1 MRLIACQSCH
11 TQYDVTLIIEKEI
24 TCRCGEKIENRD
36 LEAMEAR
43 IHRCGSCG
51 AQVGH
56 DAPTC
61 DYCGSSIERDAA
73 KLSLICPEC
82 YGRNAQDARFC
93 AACGVTF
100 DPESVETEGAELPCP
115 CCTSLMPVAQIGGIG
130 INECPQCNGLWVP
143 GDKFDLLV
151 DRTIELRR
159 QAGSGATSQP
169 NPRVKGSN
177 PFSQQVQYRKCPECD
192 GFMQRRNFRKSSGVI
207 IDICNQHGTW
217 LDADELEQI
226 AGFILSGGRPQAEE
240 VMRRPERQ
248 PVDTNRV
255 VPGLRKSD
263 FEPMFSSSG
272 GSPSI
277 DLGGSDLLGSL
288 LRIVTKSL
296 IS

>member
-1 MRLIACQSCH
+1 VRLIACQTCH

-24 TCRCGEKIENRD
+24 TCRCGEKVENRD

-56 DAPTC
+56 DASGC
-61 DYCGSSIERDAA
+61 DYCGSSIERDEA

-100 DPESVETEGAELPCP
+100 DPEPVEAEGIELPCP
-115 CCTSLMPVAQIGGIG
+115 CCTSLMPAAQIGGIG
-130 INECPQCNGLWVP
+130 INECTGCNGLWVP

-151 DRTIELRR
+151 DRTIEVRR
-159 QAGSGATSQP
+159 QAKGTATPAPS
-169 NPRVKGSN
+169 PRVKGNN
-177 PFSQQVQYRKCPECD
+177 PYSQKVKYRKCPECD

-207 IDICNQHGTW
+207 VDRCQHGTW

-226 AGFILSGGRPQAEE
+226 AGFILSGGRPRAEE
-240 VMRRPERQ
+240 IINRPEKRTLE
-248 PVDTNRV
+248 VGRAASGSVGRRSESTLGFGFD
-255 VPGLRKSD
+255 
-263 FEPMFSSSG
+263 SSND
-272 GSPSI
+272 I
-277 DLGGSDLLGSL
+277 GGSDLFSTL
-288 LRIVTKSL
+288 LRVFTKSL